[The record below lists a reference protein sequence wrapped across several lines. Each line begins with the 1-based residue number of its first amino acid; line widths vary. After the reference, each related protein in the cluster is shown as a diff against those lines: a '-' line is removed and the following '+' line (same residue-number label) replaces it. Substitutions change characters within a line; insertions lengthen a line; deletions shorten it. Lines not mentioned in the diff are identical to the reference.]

1 MSGRLGELL
10 VNNGL
15 ITPKQLDEAL
25 QEQKIS
31 GNKLGSSLVKLGI
44 ISEKNLVS
52 FLSRHYGV
60 PAIDLNEIQID
71 PEAMKM
77 IPADVIFKYQ
87 AIPIKRIGS
96 TLRVAMSDPS
106 NILAIDDIKFLAGCH
121 VEVFVSTESAI
132 KASIDRFYD
141 PTDTLSEIMGTI
153 EEGEGVELLD
163 DSEDVD
169 VSELQQASEDAPVIK
184 LVNLILNEAIK
195 RQASDIHIEPY
206 EKVFR
211 VRLRIDGVLHEFM
224 TPPMKLKN
232 AMTSRVKIMSKLD
245 IAETA
250 PAPGRP
256 DQGEAGQGQR
266 NGFPG
271 LGPPDPLRREGGH
284 ASAGQIHPAAG
295 HDQAGLRGKP
305 APGIQRGHS

>member
-1 MSGRLGELL
+1 MAGRLGDLL
-10 VNNGL
+10 VSSGL
-15 ITPKQLDEAL
+15 ITPAQLEKAL
-25 QEQKIS
+25 QDQKVS
-31 GNKLGSSLVKLGI
+31 GTKLGSALVKLGYM
-44 ISEKNLVS
+44 SEKNLVS

-87 AIPIKRIGS
+87 AIPIKRVGA

-132 KASIDRFYD
+132 KTAIDRFYD
-141 PTDTLSEIMGTI
+141 PTDTLSEIMDTI

-184 LVNLILNEAIK
+184 LLNLI
-195 RQASDIHIEPY
+195 
-206 EKVFR
+206 
-211 VRLRIDGVLHEFM
+211 
-224 TPPMKLKN
+224 
-232 AMTSRVKIMSKLD
+232 
-245 IAETA
+245 
-250 PAPGRP
+250 
-256 DQGEAGQGQR
+256 
-266 NGFPG
+266 
-271 LGPPDPLRREGGH
+271 
-284 ASAGQIHPAAG
+284 
-295 HDQAGLRGKP
+295 
-305 APGIQRGHS
+305 